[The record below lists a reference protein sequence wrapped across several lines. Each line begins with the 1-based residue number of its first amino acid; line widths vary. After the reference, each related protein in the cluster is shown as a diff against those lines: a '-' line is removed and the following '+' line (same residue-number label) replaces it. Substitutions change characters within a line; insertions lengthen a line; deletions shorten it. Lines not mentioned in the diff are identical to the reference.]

1 MSSIHN
7 RTLPIRVLILPF
19 ANRRILQFNIT
30 ESTVSNYSQAWPEL
44 DSPCF
49 WMSSFS
55 LIHLVFI
62 ISISTQF
69 LFKKIRWH
77 RQGLN
82 MNTAA
87 SESNE
92 HSYQDPEKTEI
103 KLGVS
108 YQVCKACCLLI
119 LAIHGLRVYIMLF
132 EERISD
138 CKCPACVF
146 SEYLQILSWVIL
158 SQAVFSFQKTK
169 SAKVPLIIRAWWI
182 FNFLQSVTVVVFDL
196 RSILLDHRHIGFEE
210 WVNLFTFG
218 FCAYLFAISA
228 RGTTG
233 IAFTDNRMAESLLI
247 PSVSEHTQVR
257 KPCLYERASI
267 LELITFSWMNPV
279 IATGYRKTIE
289 MNDVPDVSGQDS
301 AKFLSDSFKNIMDD
315 VERRNGLST
324 SSVYKAML
332 LFVGQKAMINAVLAV
347 LHASTSY
354 VGPLLINDLVK
365 FLGGEK
371 QYGHRRGYVLAIVL
385 ISAKLVE
392 TIAQSQW
399 YISGEQL
406 EMRVHAALISH
417 IYQKGLKLSFS
428 SRHKHSS
435 GEIINYMGVDAQR
448 ITTAAWYTNYI
459 WKLPIQLSLAV
470 YVLYRNLGS
479 GAWAG
484 LAAILA
490 VMFCNIPLTRMQKE
504 LQAKIMAAKDDRMK
518 STMEILR
525 SMKILKLQSWDMQY
539 LQKLEALRSE
549 EYKWLWRSVRLTAL
563 ATLVFWGAPAFIS
576 CITFG
581 SCILMGIPLT
591 AGTVLSALATFR
603 MLQDPIFILPDLL
616 SVFAQGKVSADRVAK
631 YLQEEELKCEAVTQ
645 VPRSESYYDMEIYQ
659 GTFSWELGTA
669 SPTLTDIELRVKR
682 GMKVAICGM
691 VGSGKSSLLSCIL
704 GEMPKLEGTVKVSG
718 SKAYVPQTAWIL
730 SGNIR
735 DNILFGNPYDR
746 EKYERIIQ
754 ACTLNKDLELFGNG
768 DLTEIG
774 ERGINLSGGQKQRI
788 QIARSM
794 YEDADIYLLDDPFS
808 AVDAQTG
815 SHIFKVCAS

>member
-1 MSSIHN
+1 
-7 RTLPIRVLILPF
+7 
-19 ANRRILQFNIT
+19 
-30 ESTVSNYSQAWPEL
+30 
-44 DSPCF
+44 
-49 WMSSFS
+49 
-55 LIHLVFI
+55 
-62 ISISTQF
+62 
-69 LFKKIRWH
+69 
-77 RQGLN
+77 
-82 MNTAA
+82 
-87 SESNE
+87 
-92 HSYQDPEKTEI
+92 
-103 KLGVS
+103 
-108 YQVCKACCLLI
+108 
-119 LAIHGLRVYIMLF
+119 
-132 EERISD
+132 
-138 CKCPACVF
+138 
-146 SEYLQILSWVIL
+146 
-158 SQAVFSFQKTK
+158 
-169 SAKVPLIIRAWWI
+169 
-182 FNFLQSVTVVVFDL
+182 
-196 RSILLDHRHIGFEE
+196 
-210 WVNLFTFG
+210 
-218 FCAYLFAISA
+218 
-228 RGTTG
+228 
-233 IAFTDNRMAESLLI
+233 
-247 PSVSEHTQVR
+247 
-257 KPCLYERASI
+257 
-267 LELITFSWMNPV
+267 
-279 IATGYRKTIE
+279 
-289 MNDVPDVSGQDS
+289 
-301 AKFLSDSFKNIMDD
+301 
-315 VERRNGLST
+315 
-324 SSVYKAML
+324 
-332 LFVGQKAMINAVLAV
+332 
-347 LHASTSY
+347 
-354 VGPLLINDLVK
+354 
-365 FLGGEK
+365 
-371 QYGHRRGYVLAIVL
+371 
-385 ISAKLVE
+385 
-392 TIAQSQW
+392 
-399 YISGEQL
+399 
-406 EMRVHAALISH
+406 MRVHAALISH

-459 WKLPIQLSLAV
+459 WKIPIQLSLAV